1 MSWLDSITGRKT
13 ATTTASPSGASV
25 EPHDVFVPAPFD
37 PSTAADVS
45 SFLST
50 PAFDPS
56 SLHPLAGLD
65 EGLEYLKLEDE
76 ALSDLPGSNS
86 FLPSRGWS
94 DDLCYGT
101 GTTYLAALSIG
112 GAWGFIE
119 GVNRS
124 PPMAPPK
131 LKLNSILNGMT
142 RRGPFMGNSAGVIAM
157 VYNGI
162 NSTIGHVRGRHDT
175 ANSVVAGALSG
186 AIFKSTRGVRPMLIA
201 SGITGTVAGVW
212 AVSRKA
218 FL

>member
-1 MSWLDSITGRKT
+1 MSWWDSITGRKT
-13 ATTTASPSGASV
+13 TTSASSSGGIA
-25 EPHDVFVPAPFD
+25 EAHDVFVPAPFD
-37 PSTAADVS
+37 PSSAADVS
-45 SFLST
+45 SFLNT

-76 ALSDLPGSNS
+76 TLSDLPGSNS

-162 NSTIGHVRGRHDT
+162 NSTIGYARGRHDT

-201 SGITGTVAGVW
+201 SGITGSVAGVW

>member
-1 MSWLDSITGRKT
+1 MSWWDTITGRKT
-13 ATTTASPSGASV
+13 KSSATSAA
-25 EPHDVFVPAPFD
+25 EPHDTFISTPFD
-37 PSTAADVS
+37 PNSAVGVS
-45 SFLST
+45 SFLNT
-50 PAFDPS
+50 PEFDPS

-65 EGLEYLKLEDE
+65 DDGLEYLKLDDE
-76 ALSDLPGSNS
+76 ALSDLPGAHSV
-86 FLPSRGWS
+86 LPSRGWS

-101 GTTYLAALSIG
+101 GTTYLAALSVG
-112 GAWGFIE
+112 GAWGFVE

-124 PPMAPPK
+124 PPGAPPK

-142 RRGPFMGNSAGVIAM
+142 RRGPFLGNSAGVIAL

-162 NSTIGHVRGRHDT
+162 NSTIGHVRGKHDT
-175 ANSVVAGALSG
+175 ANSIVAGALSG

-201 SGITGTVAGVW
+201 SGITGGVAGIW